1 VQDFENDLF
10 FLAEYLVKKINAA
23 SALLLV
29 CKGCSHFAMWYWQDS
44 IQQFDYSVPWKE
56 KKKRLQRYTAPMPCI
71 IWKSLCTLI
80 ASLVQL
86 LQIKAQ
92 LAKLFASFEEPSLS
106 MHACC

>member
-44 IQQFDYSVPWKE
+44 IQQFDYSVP
-56 KKKRLQRYTAPMPCI
+56 
-71 IWKSLCTLI
+71 
-80 ASLVQL
+80 
-86 LQIKAQ
+86 
-92 LAKLFASFEEPSLS
+92 
-106 MHACC
+106 